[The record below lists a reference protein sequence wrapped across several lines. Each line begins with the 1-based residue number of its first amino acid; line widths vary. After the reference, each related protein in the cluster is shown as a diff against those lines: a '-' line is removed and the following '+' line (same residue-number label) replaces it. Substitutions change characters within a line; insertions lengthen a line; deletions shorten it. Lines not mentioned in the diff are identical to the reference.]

1 MVSSGPRAAS
11 NSASLSWHRQA
22 SFHSSE
28 ASFYSSEASFYSSEA
43 TFHHQAE
50 GGCAAHHLRLLEG
63 SSVEEAVGEQ
73 TPSRDGHWGQL
84 DGAGDDVTN
93 SVDVLQ

>member
-11 NSASLSWHRQA
+11 NSASLSWRRQA
-22 SFHSSE
+22 SFHPSE
-28 ASFYSSEASFYSSEA
+28 AS
-43 TFHHQAE
+43 FHHQAE

-73 TPSRDGHWGQL
+73 TTSRDGHWGQL

-93 SVDVLQ
+93 SVDVLR